1 MPETFYSVK
10 EGNTVLAK
18 NMTLTDALLFTEAL
32 FNKYFGQV
40 GMAITIVREE
50 NSLQMDAA
58 EACLTYEKNSKMA
71 F

>member
-1 MPETFYSVK
+1 MPETLYSVK
-10 EGNTVLAK
+10 EDNTVLAK
-18 NMTLTDALLFTEAL
+18 NMSLTDALLFTEAL

-50 NSLQMDAA
+50 HNLQLDA
-58 EACLTYEKNSKMA
+58 EDTCVSYGKLPQDA